1 MLNKTPRIGKE
12 IPAFCGK
19 CKLERTHTIAAMDA
33 DGTVRKVTCSMCGS
47 NHNYRQKAASPA
59 KSGRTPKANGKGSR
73 SREQAAF
80 SPDPKRPV
88 RAYNM
93 DTSFSTG
100 DVINHPKFGLGS
112 VELTRPPNKIEVR
125 FQEGKK
131 VLLHNM
137 KDFR

>member
-1 MLNKTPRIGKE
+1 MLNRTPRIGKE
-12 IPAFCGK
+12 ISAFCGK
-19 CKLERTHTIAAMDA
+19 CKMERTHTIAAMDT
-33 DGTVRKVTCSMCGS
+33 DGTVRKVVCTMCGS

-59 KSGRTPKANGKGSR
+59 KTTRASKGNGKSR
-73 SREQAAF
+73 SKEPAQF
-80 SPDPKRPV
+80 TPDPKRPV
-88 RAYNM
+88 RTYNM
-93 DTSFSTG
+93 DTNFSAG

>member
-1 MLNKTPRIGKE
+1 MLNRTPRIGKE
-12 IPAFCGK
+12 VLAFCGK

-47 NHNYRQKAASPA
+47 NHNYRQKAPAAA
-59 KSGRTPKANGKGSR
+59 KSGRTGKANGKATR
-73 SREQAAF
+73 SKEHAAF

>member
-1 MLNKTPRIGKE
+1 MLNRTPRIGKE

-33 DGTVRKVTCSMCGS
+33 DGTVKKVVCSMCGS
-47 NHNYRQKAASPA
+47 SHNYRQKAAEATKSP
-59 KSGRTPKANGKGSR
+59 RTPRGNGKGR
-73 SREQAAF
+73 SKEPAQF
-80 SPDPKRPV
+80 IPDPKRPV
-88 RAYNM
+88 RTYNV
-93 DTSFSTG
+93 DTNFSAG